1 MSSVHVHGHT
11 GLAPTSEPFGSHARR
26 SSPSLCAGALAAPN
40 PPRIGSAPPRALTV
54 TRPAGGAALRARGA
68 PRAPAGPYLS
78 GGLCRGAAPVH
89 GARRPASEAR
99 SPPRRGDSGRNWE
112 RAGVAGPPV
121 AAGKARGDGRA
132 VGARG
137 AFRLEAQQQPVWRLR
152 WQGSVPT
159 ASLQDGG
166 KTIQQLR
173 HTLRKAP

>member
-99 SPPRRGDSGRNWE
+99 SPPRRGDSGRFEFTTARPVPNLPPPGSQRHVTTGAAE
-112 RAGVAGPPV
+112 GVRSNCEPTGWRKNYT
-121 AAGKARGDGRA
+121 AA
-132 VGARG
+132 
-137 AFRLEAQQQPVWRLR
+137 
-152 WQGSVPT
+152 
-159 ASLQDGG
+159 
-166 KTIQQLR
+166 
-173 HTLRKAP
+173 